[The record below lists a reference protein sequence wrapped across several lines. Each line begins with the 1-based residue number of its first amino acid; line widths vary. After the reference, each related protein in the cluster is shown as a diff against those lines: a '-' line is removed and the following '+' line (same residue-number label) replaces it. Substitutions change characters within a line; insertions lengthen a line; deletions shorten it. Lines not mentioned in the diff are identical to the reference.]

1 MIDHE
6 KKIPGRKELLT
17 AGILAAAV
25 LIAAGTA
32 SLRGG
37 AGAEKAFSKLKEALG
52 IGKLEAELILNDPK
66 ARPNEGNEKKIL
78 DFCDSIKDGLRG

>member
-32 SLRGG
+32 SLRSLRENGELRS
-37 AGAEKAFSKLKEALG
+37 AVRKPRKPELHHWKAQ
-52 IGKLEAELILNDPK
+52 
-66 ARPNEGNEKKIL
+66 RM
-78 DFCDSIKDGLRG
+78 